1 MPRINTYLQHFCV
14 GVQDKK
20 HLPRVDLE
28 RMRLA
33 AETQTNLL
41 PLTSGP
47 AFMRPGLQYLS
58 TTDTNKICR
67 LKEFVFGATDAALLE
82 FTDQS
87 FRVKVDDVLVTRPTV
102 TAAVTSGTFSASTG
116 WTLTATDGATCTI
129 SGGYLNLTA
138 LARGSKASATQT
150 VTVNQIGTE
159 HALRVVIERGP
170 VTLRVGSTAGGDEY
184 INETVLR
191 TGTHSLAFT
200 PTGASFYV
208 QLISEL
214 EQLKRV
220 DSITVESA
228 GVMSLPTIWLEAD
241 LDKMRFAQS
250 ADVIFVA
257 CSGYRPQRIERR
269 STRSWSVVRY
279 QPDNGPFTLGRT
291 RDVKLTPSVAEGNGT
306 LTASS
311 AFFNADHVGT
321 LFWLFHEGFSCS
333 TNLAGEGQYTD
344 PFRVT
349 GVEDPGGGGDYND
362 RDWNYSITGTWVGT
376 LRWQRSF
383 DGSDTGFKDFRYANG
398 SAVAD
403 ITGNLGTTNNKDTDA
418 NAIIWYKL
426 GFAPGQYTSGTATI
440 VASYDGG
447 GGHGICRVTA
457 YNSATSVDI
466 EIITPFHG
474 TKPTNNWRE
483 CEWSANQIW
492 PSAVTFAEGRLW
504 WSGDDRLWGSV
515 SDGFEDFD
523 DDTEG
528 DSGPIS
534 RSIATGGVNDTQ
546 WLLALQRLLVGT
558 EGAVATVKSSSF
570 DEPLTP
576 SNLSIKDSSSTGASS
591 IDPARVDSRGLFVD
605 RSGKALFELSFDG
618 TNSDYNATQMSKLAT
633 DLFASGVKALAVQR
647 RPDTRIWIIMND
659 GTSVCVVYEPLEQVL
674 AFIPI
679 ETDGTFESVAVLPAD
694 TQDRVYFVVNR
705 TINGSTVRYIE
716 KMALDTE
723 VKPSTTCKVMDAFA
737 SGTNSP
743 ASTTIAVGTHL
754 IGENVVVWA
763 DGAPLVTTAN
773 GYTTPN
779 TYVVN
784 GSGNIT
790 VGSAVTN
797 WVAGLPYTARYKSA
811 KLAYG
816 AAEGTAML
824 QMKKVDQVGI
834 IMTDF
839 VRAGVRYGSRF
850 DDATRPMFPMPIQKD
865 FSTAPAI
872 VLSDVNDEEP
882 FCFPGEWS
890 SDSRVCLECA
900 SPNTMTLISMV
911 IMITTNG

>member
-1 MPRINTYLQHFCV
+1 MPRVNTYLHAFNV

-67 LKEFVFGATDAALLE
+67 LKEFVFGATDAALME

-102 TAAVTSGTFSASTG
+102 TAAVTSGTFAASTG
-116 WTLTATDGATCTI
+116 WTLTATSGATSTI

-184 INETVLR
+184 INETALR

-200 PTGASFYV
+200 PSGASFFI
-208 QLISEL
+208 QFASEL
-214 EQLKRV
+214 EPLKRV
-220 DSITVESA
+220 DSITVEAA
-228 GVMSLPTIWLEAD
+228 GIMTLPTLWLEAD
-241 LDKMRFAQS
+241 LDLMRFAQS

-257 CSGYRPQRIERR
+257 CSGHRPQRIERR

-279 QPDNGPFTLGRT
+279 QPDNGPFTLGAT
-291 RDVKLTPSVAEGNGT
+291 RAVKLTPSVTEGNGT
-306 LTASS
+306 LTASA
-311 AFFNADHVGT
+311 AFFNPDHVGT
-321 LFWLFHEGFSCS
+321 LFSIFSS
-333 TNLAGEGQYTD
+333 GYAITSRLAAEDTYSE
-344 PFRVT
+344 PIRVT
-349 GVEDPGGGGDYND
+349 GSVAGD
-362 RDWNYSITGTWVGT
+362 RTFAWAITGTWVGT
-376 LRWQRSF
+376 VTLQRSF
-383 DGSDTGFKDFRYANG
+383 DGADSGFGQFGAFVYTSNVSTSG
-398 SAVAD
+398 AD
-403 ITGNLGTTNNKDTDA
+403 GDA
-418 NAIIWYKL
+418 NSIVYYRL
-426 GFAPGQYTSGTATI
+426 GIEPGEYTSGTAVVSLT
-440 VASYDGG
+440 YGG
-447 GGHGICRVTA
+447 GGGSGICRVTA
-457 YNSATSVDI
+457 YNSPTSVDI
-466 EIITPFHG
+466 EVLTPFKG
-474 TKPTNNWRE
+474 VAASKDWRE
-483 CEWSANQIW
+483 CEWSDNQIW
-492 PSAVTFAEGRLW
+492 PSSVAFAEGRLW
-504 WSGDDRLWGSV
+504 WSGSDRLWGSV

-523 DDTEG
+523 DETEG

-546 WLLALQRLLVGT
+546 WMLGLQRLLIGT
-558 EGAVATVKSSSF
+558 EGAVSTVKSSSF

-576 SNLSIKDSSSTGASS
+576 TNLSIKDSSSTGAAPV
-591 IDPARVDSRGLFVD
+591 DPARVDSRGLFID

-618 TNSDYNATQMSKLAT
+618 ANSDYNATQMSKLST
-633 DLFASGVKALAVQR
+633 DLFASGVKQLAVQR
-647 RPDTRIWIIMND
+647 RPDTRVWIIMND
-659 GTSVCVVYEPLEQVL
+659 GSCVCTVYEPLQEVL
-674 AFIPI
+674 AFIPM

-694 TQDRVYFVVNR
+694 DQDRVYFVVNR
-705 TINGSTVRYIE
+705 SINGSTVRYIE
-716 KMALDTE
+716 KMALDSE
-723 VKPSTTCKVMDAFA
+723 VKPTTLCKVMDAFA
-737 SGTNSP
+737 SGVNSP
-743 ASTTIAVGTHL
+743 ASTTINVGTHL
-754 IGENVVVWA
+754 IGETVVVWA
-763 DGAPLVTTAN
+763 DGAPLTTTAN
-773 GYTTPN
+773 GYTEPN

-797 WVAGLPYTARYKSA
+797 WVAGLPYTARYKSS

-824 QMKKVDQVGI
+824 QMKKVDKVGI

-839 VRAGVRYGSRF
+839 VRSGIRYGSVF
-850 DDATRPMFPMPIQKD
+850 DDATRPLFPMPIQKD
-865 FSTAPAI
+865 YTTAPAI

-882 FCFPGEWS
+882 FVFPGEWD

-911 IMITTNG
+911 LQITTNG

>member
-1 MPRINTYLQHFCV
+1 MPRVTTYLHAFNV
-14 GVQDKK
+14 GTQDKK

-47 AFMRPGLQYLS
+47 AFMRPGLEYLS

-87 FRVKVDDVLVTRPTV
+87 FRVKVDDVLVTRPAV
-102 TAAVTSGTFSASTG
+102 TAVVGTGDFSSDTN
-116 WTLTATDGATCTI
+116 WTKSPTTGATVTI

-138 LARGSKASATQT
+138 LARGSKALATQT

-159 HALRVVIERGP
+159 HALRIVIERGP
-170 VTLRVGSTAGGDEY
+170 VTLRVGSSAGGDEY
-184 INETVLR
+184 INETILR

-200 PTGASFYV
+200 PSGAAFYI
-208 QLISEL
+208 QLQSEH

-220 DSITVESA
+220 DSIALETA
-228 GVMSLPTIWLEAD
+228 GVMTLPTIWLETD

-250 ADVIFVA
+250 ADVVFVA
-257 CSGYRPQRIERR
+257 CRGYRPQRIERR

-279 QPDNGPFTLGRT
+279 QPDNGPFTIGTT
-291 RDVKLTPSVAEGNGT
+291 RDVKLTPSVGEGNGT

-321 LFWLFHEGFSCS
+321 LFSLFHEGFACS
-333 TNLAGEGQYTD
+333 TKLAAEGQFTD
-344 PFRVT
+344 AWKVT
-349 GVEDPGGGGDYND
+349 GVVSGYYND
-362 RDWNYSITGTWVGT
+362 RNWTWTISGTWVGT
-376 LRWQRSF
+376 LLCQRSF
-383 DGSDTGFKDFRYANG
+383 DGSDRGFKDFRSTSGGSTLPITANG
-398 SAVAD
+398 TA
-403 ITGNLGTTNNKDTDA
+403 TNDDTDD
-418 NAIIWYKL
+418 NAIIWYRL
-426 GFAPGQYTSGTATI
+426 GFTPGNYTSGTAT
-440 VASYDGG
+440 VAIDYDGG
-447 GGHGICRVTA
+447 GGSGVCRVTA
-457 YNSATSVDI
+457 YNSPTSVDI
-466 EIITPFHG
+466 EILSPFFG
-474 TKPTNNWRE
+474 TGSTADWRE
-483 CEWSANQIW
+483 CEWSDSQIW

-504 WSGDDRLWGSV
+504 WSGSDRIWGSV

-523 DDTEG
+523 DETEG

-546 WLLALQRLLVGT
+546 WMLALQRLLIGT
-558 EGAVATVKSSSF
+558 EGAVSTVKSSSF

-591 IDPARVDSRGLFVD
+591 VDPARVDSRGLFID

-618 TNSDYNATQMSKLAT
+618 QSSDYNATQMSKLAT
-633 DLFASGVKALAVQR
+633 DLFASGVRALAVQR
-647 RPDTRIWIIMND
+647 RPDTRVWIIMND
-659 GTSVCVVYEPLEQVL
+659 GSCVCTVYEPLQEVL

-694 TQDRVYFVVNR
+694 DQDRVYFVINR
-705 TINGSTVRYIE
+705 TVNGSTVRYVE

-723 VKPSTTCKVMDAFA
+723 VKPTTLCKVMDAFA
-737 SGTNSP
+737 SGVNSP
-743 ASTTIAVGTHL
+743 ASTTIHVGTHL
-754 IGENVVVWA
+754 IGESVVIWA
-763 DGAPLVTTAN
+763 DGAPLVTVAN
-773 GYTTPN
+773 GYSTPN

-797 WVAGLPYTARYKSA
+797 WVAGLPYTARYKSS

-816 AAEGTAML
+816 AAMGTAML
-824 QMKKVDQVGI
+824 QNKKVTELGI
-834 IMTDF
+834 IATDF
-839 VRAGVRYGSRF
+839 VRAGVRYGSEF
-850 DDATRPMFPMPIQKD
+850 DNSNRPLFPLPIMEG
-865 FSTAPAI
+865 FTTAPAI

-882 FCFPGEWS
+882 FVFPGEYTT
-890 SDSRVCLECA
+890 DSRVCLQVS
-900 SPNTMTLISMV
+900 SPFTATFISLV
-911 IMITTNG
+911 IGVETHG